1 VIMDTKGA
9 EFIGQKNKES
19 KYGQEFILRRPN
31 LSPNLKVLSPYIC
44 LAMFERIT
52 LLALPVILLMFLGI
66 PRSNAQCPAMPIQM
80 TDSSCEIVLGNS
92 SETFQI
98 LFNP

>member
-1 VIMDTKGA
+1 
-9 EFIGQKNKES
+9 
-19 KYGQEFILRRPN
+19 
-31 LSPNLKVLSPYIC
+31 
-44 LAMFERIT
+44 MFERIT